1 MDYNRSGHVMVI
13 TLSDFGAG
21 IKVSVLI
28 SLAEGGKHGKEL
40 LGSLLSQHRLEKG
53 EGLYFNEGPL

>member
-1 MDYNRSGHVMVI
+1 MVI

-28 SLAEGGKHGKEL
+28 SLAEGGERWPDN
-40 LGSLLSQHRLEKG
+40 SQSNFTIVKNG
-53 EGLYFNEGPL
+53 

>member
-1 MDYNRSGHVMVI
+1 MVI

-28 SLAEGGKHGKEL
+28 SLAEGGKHGKKL
-40 LGSLLSQHRLEKG
+40 LGSLLSQHGLEKS